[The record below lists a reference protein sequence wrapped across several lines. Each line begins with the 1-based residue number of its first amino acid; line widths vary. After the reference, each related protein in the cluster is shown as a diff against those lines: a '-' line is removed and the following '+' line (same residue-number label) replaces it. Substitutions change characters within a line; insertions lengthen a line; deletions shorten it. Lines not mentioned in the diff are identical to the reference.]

1 MIQGA
6 YIKGCLWTQAGVLGE
21 SPSGLGG
28 WQGWRIAVGRN
39 RDVISVQGMHSKDI
53 LPQKVRKKATG

>member
-21 SPSGLGG
+21 SPSGLGDG
-28 WQGWRIAVGRN
+28 
-39 RDVISVQGMHSKDI
+39 KDGE
-53 LPQKVRKKATG
+53 LQ